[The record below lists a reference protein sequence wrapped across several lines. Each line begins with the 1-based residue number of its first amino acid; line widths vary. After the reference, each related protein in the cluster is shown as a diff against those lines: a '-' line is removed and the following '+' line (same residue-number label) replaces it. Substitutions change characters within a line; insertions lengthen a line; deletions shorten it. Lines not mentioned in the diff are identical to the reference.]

1 MMFISVQKRWRSL
14 MYLESHGKHFK
25 TRTYPTRNTFKFLS
39 SRQTFVYISGQ
50 GSVYLH
56 MLMIKET
63 HVSQVPPH
71 VLEQKPAAV
80 S

>member
-1 MMFISVQKRWRSL
+1 

-25 TRTYPTRNTFKFLS
+25 TRTYSTRNTFKFLS

-56 MLMIKET
+56 MFREMLMIKET
-63 HVSQVPPH
+63 RVSQVPPH
-71 VLEQKPAAV
+71 VLEQKPVAV
-80 S
+80 R